1 MSSGVRHLVL
11 GLVAVVAGAVALAS
25 ALLRPPADEYGV
37 LVMVLAAPAA
47 LAALAAPAHRRW
59 VSTRRSIGGVAL
71 AVGLSSLA
79 IGALASTAAARAM
92 FLSGHDYRMFVVVL
106 SLSAGIALVAGR
118 HFTQPVAADIHRLGI
133 VAEAVADGD
142 LTQRTLITRRDE
154 VGRAADA
161 VDRMVARLADA
172 QREREAVAGARQHL
186 LSSVSHDLRTP
197 LAATRAAIESVR
209 DGVAADPDRYLA
221 VAERHLTTMERLLD
235 QLHEFARIESGRVGT
250 DRAVISLAELADEA
264 VEALM
269 PLADRQGVRL
279 LAVSAGPAHVHVN
292 AAEMSRVLRNLLD
305 NAIRHSPSGG
315 QVAITIS
322 GAGPIHLEVTD
333 QGPGFPTEFRSI
345 AFDPFT
351 RADAARASSGSSG
364 LGLAIAKA
372 LVEGHG
378 GTISLGSGPGGDV
391 IVELP
396 AHSNVRAAPA

>member
-1 MSSGVRHLVL
+1 MSGVRRLVL
-11 GLVAVVAGAVALAS
+11 SLVAVVLGAVVLAA

-37 LVMVLAAPAA
+37 LVLVFGAPAA
-47 LAALAAPAHRRW
+47 TAAFAAPLMRRW
-59 VSTRRSIGGVAL
+59 VSNRRSIGGVAF

-79 IGALASTAAARAM
+79 IGALATTAAARAM

-106 SLSAGIALVAGR
+106 TLSSAIALVAGQ
-118 HFTQPVAADIHRLGI
+118 HFTQPVAADIHRLGL

-142 LTQRTLITRRDE
+142 LTQRTMIQRRDE

-209 DGVAADPDRYLA
+209 DGVAPDPDRYLA

-235 QLHEFARIESGRVGT
+235 QLHEFARIESGQVGVE
-250 DRAVISLAELADEA
+250 RSVVSLAELADEA

-269 PLADRQGVRL
+269 PLADRQGVRP
-279 LAVSAGPAHVHVN
+279 LAAATGPAHVYVN
-292 AAEMSRVLRNLLD
+292 ASELSRVLRNLLD
-305 NAIRHSPSGG
+305 NAIRHSPAGG
-315 QVAITIS
+315 QVAITVS
-322 GAGPIHLEVTD
+322 GTDRVHLEVTD
-333 QGPGFPTEFRSI
+333 QGPGFPTEFRQI

-351 RADAARASSGSSG
+351 RADAARPSSGSSG

-396 AHSNVRAAPA
+396 GHSSVRTSPG

>member
-47 LAALAAPAHRRW
+47 LAALAAPAMRRW

-71 AVGLSSLA
+71 AVGLSSLP

-118 HFTQPVAADIHRLGI
+118 RSQPVAADIHRLGI

-172 QREREAVAGARQHL
+172 RKREAVAGARQHL

-197 LAATRAAIESVR
+197 LAAPRRDRGVR

-279 LAVSAGPAHVHVN
+279 LAVSAGPAHVHVS

-351 RADAARASSGSSG
+351 RAGAARASSDRPASASRSPRRSSRDT
-364 LGLAIAKA
+364 AARSRSA
-372 LVEGHG
+372 A
-378 GTISLGSGPGGDV
+378 D
-391 IVELP
+391 
-396 AHSNVRAAPA
+396 RAAT